1 LPTTSDY
8 DTAQQN
14 PGPQPN
20 LHNFVQAM
28 NTAMNEAMLIPN
40 IPIVGQGNQIT
51 QLLQQIQAD
60 VNNLQITVNH
70 MRAELRAE

>member
-1 LPTTSDY
+1 
-8 DTAQQN
+8 
-14 PGPQPN
+14 
-20 LHNFVQAM
+20 M